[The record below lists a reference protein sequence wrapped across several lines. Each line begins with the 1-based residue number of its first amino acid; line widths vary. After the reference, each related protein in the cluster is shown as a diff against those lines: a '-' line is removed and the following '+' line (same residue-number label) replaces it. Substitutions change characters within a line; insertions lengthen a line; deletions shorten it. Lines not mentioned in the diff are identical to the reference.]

1 MLVPYIGPASETVA
15 AAFRGLGFHA
25 EALPPPDSE
34 SLRLG
39 RRHTSGKECLPMPLT
54 LGSLLQRLERAAAGE
69 KFIYLMPGTNG
80 PCRFG
85 VYNLL
90 NNIVLERLGRRNQIQ
105 VWSPKDTGYFDD
117 LPPGTEMLVF
127 AGIVAGDFLLQALFD
142 VRPVETVKGTA
153 DQLYSRFHDEI
164 IGQIEMAAR
173 GDLSLPTA
181 LREVMGGRLFGVAD
195 VLRRA
200 GREFA
205 ARRGPGVLPVVELTG
220 EIYVRG
226 VDFANDFLVQKLE
239 ARGLRVHLA
248 TKTEWVHYCGYA
260 ATLEDGRNRLV
271 DRFSNWVRRRIE
283 AAAFAAMAPFLNWP
297 CPVSTA
303 ESLTAAEPYVSPA
316 LLGEAVLTV
325 GAPLHEWRHGQI
337 DAVICVG
344 PLECM
349 PTKIA
354 EAQYHH
360 LAEREGVLSLTLNF
374 NGDPL
379 NTTALDN
386 FAYEVKSRFAGR
398 RAGNH
403 LKQSPGRPGSRFPDV
418 SASVPVPVHLAA

>member
-1 MLVPYIGPASETVA
+1 
-15 AAFRGLGFHA
+15 
-25 EALPPPDSE
+25 
-34 SLRLG
+34 
-39 RRHTSGKECLPMPLT
+39 
-54 LGSLLQRLERAAAGE
+54 
-69 KFIYLMPGTNG
+69 
-80 PCRFG
+80 
-85 VYNLL
+85 
-90 NNIVLERLGRRNQIQ
+90 
-105 VWSPKDTGYFDD
+105 
-117 LPPGTEMLVF
+117 
-127 AGIVAGDFLLQALFD
+127 
-142 VRPVETVKGTA
+142 
-153 DQLYSRFHDEI
+153 
-164 IGQIEMAAR
+164 
-173 GDLSLPTA
+173 
-181 LREVMGGRLFGVAD
+181 
-195 VLRRA
+195 
-200 GREFA
+200 
-205 ARRGPGVLPVVELTG
+205 
-220 EIYVRG
+220 VRG

-248 TKTEWVHYCGYA
+248 TKTEWVQYCGYA